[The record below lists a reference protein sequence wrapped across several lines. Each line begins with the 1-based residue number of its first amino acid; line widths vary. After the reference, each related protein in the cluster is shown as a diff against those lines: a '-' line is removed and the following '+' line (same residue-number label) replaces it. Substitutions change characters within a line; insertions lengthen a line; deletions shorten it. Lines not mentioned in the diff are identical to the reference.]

1 MKMKRFHKRKYRRL
15 LVLILLATIGIV
27 LLDPAHWLDD
37 RKGPNVVAFVI
48 DSASSMMKK
57 ERSLLDLFEDL
68 THGRVVCTLLRQ
80 YGDPD
85 TLQFHDVDDVHGAID
100 SQRYLN
106 ALALVRHYLQD
117 QPANRVVVNISLGSY
132 TPNPEQTRLIEDIL
146 KRGALVVAAAGN
158 DGVKDSTYPAA
169 LEGVI
174 GVGACRH
181 GVRELYSNYGDVD
194 IFADGSYQT
203 TQAVTLP
210 SDIGIETRARTVKL
224 KGTSFAAP
232 KVSGLIIKML
242 QLEPSLEKQQILDI
256 LQNTSDN
263 VLGFKQGSINR
274 LNALAAI
281 SERYA
286 VIRKIR
292 QIFFITLEVVCII
305 LLICV
310 GLLLIIPLPE
320 FLFRVLFPSHWT
332 AIKMRKID
340 RIMTHHQ
347 KSPRDIN
354 FIITCLY
361 PGYGQLFERADRAL
375 RDIGPPAVI
384 HLIHAYPY
392 KASNEFGDFKTCIHD
407 LIEEIGGKDAEE
419 FLQTERDNQDE
430 MQIAGEI

>member
-1 MKMKRFHKRKYRRL
+1 MKPFHKRKYRRL

-27 LLDPAHWLDD
+27 LLDPAQLLEDK
-37 RKGPNVVAFVI
+37 KGPKVVAFVI

-85 TLQFHDVDDVHGAID
+85 TLHFHDVDDIHGAID

-132 TPNPEQTRLIEDIL
+132 APNAEQTRLIEDL
-146 KRGALVVAAAGN
+146 LERGALVVAAAGN

-224 KGTSFAAP
+224 NGTSFAAP

-242 QLEPSLEKQQILDI
+242 QLEPSLQKQRILDI

-274 LNALAAI
+274 LNTLAAI

-286 VIRKIR
+286 VIKKIR
-292 QIFFITLEVVCII
+292 HVFFVTLEAVCFI
-305 LLICV
+305 LLVCV
-310 GLLLIIPLPE
+310 GLLIVIPLPE
-320 FLFRVLFPSHWT
+320 FLFRALLPSRWI
-332 AIKMRKID
+332 AIKIRKID

-347 KSPRDIN
+347 RRPRDIR
-354 FIITCLY
+354 FIINCLF
-361 PGYGQLFERADRAL
+361 PGYGRLFERADRAL
-375 RDIGPPAVI
+375 RDIGPPAVK
-384 HLIHAYPY
+384 HLIRAYPY

-407 LIEEIGGKDAEE
+407 LIEEIGGKDAED
-419 FLQTERDNQDE
+419 FLQSELESQDE
-430 MQIAGEI
+430 MQIADEI